1 MVNGNNG
8 TSPTAQTID
17 GITIDLNRVSR
28 LTFREFLRQLTEVG
42 ENGGDD
48 LTGDFIERVVTAWPF
63 GTDITKDAYLNL
75 GLLDSARVDA
85 ALNEAMEI
93 ISKKKS
99 SSLPKQPESLT
110 AP

>member
-1 MVNGNNG
+1 MSNNNG

-17 GITIDLNRVSR
+17 GVTIDLNRVSR
-28 LTFREFLRQLTEVG
+28 LTFREFLRRLTAA
-42 ENGGDD
+42 GDD
-48 LTGDFIERVVTAWPF
+48 GSDELTGDFLALVVTAWPF
-63 GTDITKDAYLNL
+63 GTDITKDGYLAL
-75 GLLDSARVDA
+75 PLLDSMRVDN

-99 SSLPKQPESLT
+99 LLSPKQPENSA